1 MKDIFCW
8 CCFDDNDCFL
18 VVPGLFLTA
27 WDQIVW
33 HRCLLCLR
41 REFYPQKPGRKYFVK
56 FSTDKALRHLQEL
69 FTLPC
74 IDVLIFHLFMNHVS
88 WPYPEHLY
96 WLDFS
101 CFIEGWDLQA
111 VSHLH
116 LTLGSVWHFQKD
128 LPSIKILPT
137 WSTVPVMTVPW
148 PFIEKQWSTESRAPP
163 PLTLKFV
170 CFHQSLFLEFKNT
183 HKYAPGWHVGISL
196 YCWDKALKA
205 LRGRVGIRPS
215 WLRWNWDDLHL
226 LELCLLEGKLQLLG
240 HLLQHSNAL
249 LRRQQVSL
257 IEDNQH
263 GGADNLSNHKALC
276 CLRLDALGTVNN
288 KDHEV
293 DDLGAPNDGLDEGG
307 MAGAVD

>member
-1 MKDIFCW
+1 MWNLALLFTCNQSSKELWHFSGNLSLEKLDPFHWGKDRPGAGDTSRSTNLERNIKTEMKDIFCW

-163 PLTLKFV
+163 PLTLI
-170 CFHQSLFLEFKNT
+170 CLFSPIII
-183 HKYAPGWHVGISL
+183 PGI
-196 YCWDKALKA
+196 
-205 LRGRVGIRPS
+205 
-215 WLRWNWDDLHL
+215 
-226 LELCLLEGKLQLLG
+226 
-240 HLLQHSNAL
+240 
-249 LRRQQVSL
+249 
-257 IEDNQH
+257 
-263 GGADNLSNHKALC
+263 
-276 CLRLDALGTVNN
+276 
-288 KDHEV
+288 
-293 DDLGAPNDGLDEGG
+293 
-307 MAGAVD
+307 